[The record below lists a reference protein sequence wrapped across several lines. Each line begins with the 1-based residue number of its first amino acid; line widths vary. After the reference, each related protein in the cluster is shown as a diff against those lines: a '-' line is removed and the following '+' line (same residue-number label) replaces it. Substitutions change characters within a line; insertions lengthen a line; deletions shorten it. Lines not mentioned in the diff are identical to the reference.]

1 MNNTTASDVEI
12 VNNEPVTDVLDNEP
26 TTTGVDDNESVTDTP
41 TSSNADDELI
51 EELSAQLT
59 ANSSEGT
66 TEDDEEQPPETPSI
80 PEEPMPSPQECLK
93 KHIGSHYEAAMSER
107 TEEELQPLYTVHSIE
122 NMAIATEKLH
132 REMLPRLQ
140 EVQMMQKYQPR
151 QGPRALKE
159 HWRKKYQK
167 VFNTYESAN
176 NSFKDQRDELRR
188 TIRTFIY
195 ALEDREQQEKRS
207 YAIAHK
213 PFSKGKR
220 GHFWRA
226 VETDN
231 VEALLKTLD
240 DADTVEKAAWGVFRP
255 SRDDD
260 AVTERPL
267 LCVLAGNRRGVADGG
282 AVQCMDALLN
292 AYPKSFTQKDLEQAI
307 AFVEER
313 GLTEQRQA
321 CVNLL
326 QSKLV
331 NHS

>member
-1 MNNTTASDVEI
+1 MNINHTEPCVEET
-12 VNNEPVTDVLDNEP
+12 NNDAVTDTP
-26 TTTGVDDNESVTDTP
+26 TSSNESVTDTP

-93 KHIGSHYEAAMSER
+93 KHTGLHYEAVMSER
-107 TEEELQPLYTVHSIE
+107 TEEELKPLYTVHSIE
-122 NMAIATEKLH
+122 SMAVAAEKLH
-132 REMLPRLQ
+132 REMVARLKD
-140 EVQMMQKYQPR
+140 VQLMQKYRPR
-151 QGPRALKE
+151 QGPPSLKK
-159 HWRKKYQK
+159 HWRKEFQK
-167 VFNTYESAN
+167 IFNTYESAN
-176 NSFKDQRDELRR
+176 NSYKDQRDELRR

-195 ALEDREQQEKRS
+195 ALEDREQQEKQS

-231 VEALLKTLD
+231 AEALLKTLD

-292 AYPKSFTQKDLEQAI
+292 AYPKSFTQNDMEQAI